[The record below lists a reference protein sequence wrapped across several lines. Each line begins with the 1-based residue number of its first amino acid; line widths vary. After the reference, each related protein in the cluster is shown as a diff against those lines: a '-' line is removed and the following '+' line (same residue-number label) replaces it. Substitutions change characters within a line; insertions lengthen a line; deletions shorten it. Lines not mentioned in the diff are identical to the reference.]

1 MGWVAPL
8 VPVADGAVD
17 CGSVGGSTARWSHVA
32 SGLYRGVS
40 SRGTLLWQP
49 SCHGG
54 MGSLLVVI
62 ADGAASTEL
71 SSLSC
76 ELFYL
81 HMTCMCFYVMYV
93 CVFVV
98 CVRLAVNECLL

>member
-1 MGWVAPL
+1 MLWTVALLEALLLGGHTWQVVCIVVFQVSGLYYGSHLVMVGWVA
-8 VPVADGAVD
+8 
-17 CGSVGGSTARWSHVA
+17 S
-32 SGLYRGVS
+32 
-40 SRGTLLWQP
+40 
-49 SCHGG
+49 
-54 MGSLLVVI
+54 LVVT

-81 HMTCMCFYVMYV
+81 YMTCMCFYVLYV

-98 CVRLAVNECLL
+98 CTSSCE

>member
-1 MGWVAPL
+1 MKGWVAPL

-17 CGSVGGSTARWSHVA
+17 CGSVGGSTARWLHVA

-40 SRGTLLWQP
+40 SLGTLLY
-49 SCHGG
+49 
-54 MGSLLVVI
+54 GSHLVMVGWVASLVVT
-62 ADGAASTEL
+62 AGAASTEL

-81 HMTCMCFYVMYV
+81 YMTCMCFYVLYV

-98 CVRLAVNECLL
+98 CTSSYE

>member
-1 MGWVAPL
+1 MGWVSPL

-32 SGLYRGVS
+32 SGLYRDVS
-40 SRGTLLWQP
+40 SLGTLLWQP

-54 MGSLLVVI
+54 MGSVFRGHCH
-62 ADGAASTEL
+62 GATSTEL
-71 SSLSC
+71 FSLSC

-81 HMTCMCFYVMYV
+81 YMTCMCFYVLYV
-93 CVFVV
+93 SVFVV
-98 CVRLAVNECLL
+98 CTSSCE